1 MVRPVAERALRLP
14 AFRKQCPDAGKQVL
28 LAGVAAPLRVVC
40 RVRRGAWQGGRNAD
54 ALGLGSLGFVDTL
67 LEALLAA
74 MAAAVKFL
82 LAFNFLVSH
91 LILPGEE
98 RRAFPPV

>member
-1 MVRPVAERALRLP
+1 MRTVLSESGKTLP
-14 AFRKQCPDAGKQVL
+14 PR
-28 LAGVAAPLRVVC
+28 
-40 RVRRGAWQGGRNAD
+40 RVRRGAGQGGRNAD
-54 ALGLGSLGFVDTL
+54 ALGLGGLGFVDAL
-67 LEALLAA
+67 LEALLTA

-98 RRAFPPV
+98 RLSLPPV